1 MTIEKIRETD
11 TKELDGQQKE
21 MQDQMFRMRF
31 QMSMGQAEGLKKYRQ
46 LRKDRARILTVLRQR
61 ELEAKKG

>member
-1 MTIEKIRETD
+1 MTIDKIRETD
-11 TKELDGQQKE
+11 SKDLESQQKD

-31 QMSMGQAEGLKKYRQ
+31 QMSMGQSEGLKKYRQ
-46 LRKDRARILTVLRQR
+46 LRKDRARILTIMRQR